1 MDLQNPRTRC
11 VPPIPEVKSI
21 RKSDSNGIF
30 RQASPWFTGLVG
42 RVRSSVQS
50 YFPRLE
56 TEIDQVMGKFAIMNA
71 MSKADQ

>member
-11 VPPIPEVKSI
+11 LPKVLEVKSI
-21 RKSDSNGIF
+21 RKFDSNGIF

-56 TEIDQVMGKFAIMNA
+56 TEIDQVMGKFAITDA
-71 MSKADQ
+71 MSRADQ